1 MQWSLIIRA
10 FISLYCST
18 LNHAPCKHQ
27 KCHSTFKTLRKTPI
41 SATGTEGNTISVSA
55 QAEPKPQEVKVTSDA
70 PEKVTL
76 ASGTADIRV
85 SAPDPS
91 EGKYLNA
98 LIDGNNNTYYHED
111 WHSAKPFPHYIVYKL
126 PKALKTIHFYMKNRN
141 HGNRSN
147 PNKIE
152 IFMSDDFNGNFNPEE
167 NKAVLIKALTGLP
180 DAQGAEYT
188 SPTMLAPKAFQYTQF
203 KITEIQGK
211 TNFAAI
217 TKLHVLYLHKTC
229 IFAPRNG

>member
-147 PNKIE
+147 PNKME

-188 SPTMLAPKAFQYTQF
+188 SPTMLAPKAFQY
-203 KITEIQGK
+203 
-211 TNFAAI
+211 A
-217 TKLHVLYLHKTC
+217 
-229 IFAPRNG
+229 